1 VTPGRTVEQQRR
13 SRLLAD
19 GPQPLITF
27 YDLATGER
35 VELSHTTIDNWVNKT
50 AALILDAALS
60 EGDVIAIA
68 LPTHWQRI
76 IWWLAAWKVGA
87 CIAEAPP
94 IHPDAQLL
102 VCSTDLLETMT
113 ARNEH
118 SVEIVACSLRP
129 LGLPADIAL
138 PANVADYAIDVRRF
152 PDQLSTSLPDSHSLA
167 LSTEKGTWSQDD
179 VIANSPKLAESTRI
193 LVTDDSDTPEQ
204 AHLLAATLSSPHS
217 SIVLV
222 NSAMHHDNAAAQLDA
237 IVAAEQVT
245 QRA

>member
-1 VTPGRTVEQQRR
+1 MSGRTVEQQRR
-13 SRLLAD
+13 TRLLAD

-27 YDLATGER
+27 YDLSTGER
-35 VELSHTTIDNWVNKT
+35 VELSHTTIDNWVSKT
-50 AALILDAALS
+50 AALILDAALG

-68 LPTHWQRI
+68 LPTHWQRM

-113 ARNEH
+113 AANDH
-118 SVEIVACSLRP
+118 SVDTVACSLRP

-138 PANVADYAIDVRRF
+138 PTNIIDYAIDVRRF
-152 PDQLSTSLPDSHSLA
+152 PDQLSTSLPDSQSPA
-167 LSTEKGTWSQDD
+167 LCSQETTWSQDD
-179 VIANSPKLAESTRI
+179 LFASSATLTDSTRI
-193 LVTDDSDTPEQ
+193 LVTDASGTSKQ

-217 SIVLV
+217 SMVLV
-222 NSAMHHDNAAAQLDA
+222 NSTTHLDNASAQLDA